1 MERCLYHYKVVG
13 EDAQGS
19 CEDAI
24 CFKSYF
30 VSRNSWIPKC
40 NFHML
45 CMITSFTLVFKNANG
60 PNLSHGLNNYK
71 YIVSNC

>member
-1 MERCLYHYKVVG
+1 MLKFIKVFRSQFEVCLNIIAKNYYLDLKIKEGKTIMERCLYHYKVVG

-30 VSRNSWIPKC
+30 VSRNS
-40 NFHML
+40 
-45 CMITSFTLVFKNANG
+45 
-60 PNLSHGLNNYK
+60 
-71 YIVSNC
+71 